1 MLSSFNIN
9 MEVVNNTYQEVKIVK
24 KTPLYQEHIKLGGNM
39 VDFGGWQLPV
49 QYSSIIEEHEKVRT
63 SAGLFDVSHMG
74 EILVKGEG
82 AEDFLQRMLTNKV
95 AFSTDSQ
102 VLYSPMCYPD
112 GGVVDDLLVYK
123 LGYEEYLLVVNA
135 SNTDKDYEWLDEHN
149 VTGLQVENVSEKYA
163 QLALQGPKAESILQR
178 LTTTSLKDIKFF
190 HYTSNVDIKGIKV
203 LISRTGYTGEDG
215 FELYLEPS
223 KVVDLWNI
231 LLDEGK
237 EDGLA
242 PAGLG
247 ARDTLRFEAALS
259 LYGHEISSE
268 ISPLEAGLKI
278 FVKMDKGD
286 FIGKK
291 ALEEQIEKG
300 VKRKLVGF
308 EMIGR
313 GIPRNGYEV
322 QVDEETVGY
331 VTSGSFAPTLK
342 KNLGLAL
349 ISSECAKV
357 GDNINIIIRN
367 RSVEA
372 KIIKTPITSITLTCV
387 SISGSST

>member
-372 KIIKTPITSITLTCV
+372 KIIKTPFYSKKYKKN
-387 SISGSST
+387 